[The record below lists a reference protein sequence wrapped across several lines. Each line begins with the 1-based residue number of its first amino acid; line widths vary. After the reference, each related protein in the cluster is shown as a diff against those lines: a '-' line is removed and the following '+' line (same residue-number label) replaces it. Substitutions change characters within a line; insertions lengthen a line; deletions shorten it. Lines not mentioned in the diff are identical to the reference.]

1 MVAKGVSYMTLRYI
15 LFDLDGT
22 LTDSMLGIT
31 NCAMYALE
39 KFNIHPQNREELL
52 PYIGPPLI
60 YSFSTFHGLSRE
72 QAERAVVY
80 YRERFSTIGWQENE
94 VYEGIPELLDELMS
108 RGVALMVAT
117 SKPELFTHRIL
128 EYFDLKKYFTF
139 IAASTMDEKRSEK
152 ADVIAYLLEKYPEI
166 NAENCVM
173 VGDRKYDVE
182 GAHHCGLPAA
192 GVLYGYGDRA
202 EMETA
207 KADFIVEDIPA
218 LREWLVSRI

>member
-1 MVAKGVSYMTLRYI
+1 MALQYV

-31 NCAMYALE
+31 NCARYALE
-39 KFNIHPQNREELL
+39 KFDIYPQSQEELL

-72 QAERAVVY
+72 DAERAVVY

-94 VYEGIPELLDELMS
+94 VYEGIPELLNELVG

-128 EYFDLKKYFTF
+128 EHFDIAKYFTF
-139 IAASTMDEKRSEK
+139 VAASTMDEKRSEK
-152 ADVIAYLLEKYPEI
+152 VDVIAYLLEKHPEI
-166 NAENCVM
+166 SAKNCVM
-173 VGDRKYDVE
+173 VGDRKYDIL
-182 GAHHCGLPAA
+182 GAHQCGLPAV
-192 GVLYGYGDRA
+192 GVLYGYGDQT
-202 EMETA
+202 EMEEA
-207 KADFIVEDIPA
+207 GADYILEDVST
-218 LREWLVSRI
+218 LRDFLLKTLRA